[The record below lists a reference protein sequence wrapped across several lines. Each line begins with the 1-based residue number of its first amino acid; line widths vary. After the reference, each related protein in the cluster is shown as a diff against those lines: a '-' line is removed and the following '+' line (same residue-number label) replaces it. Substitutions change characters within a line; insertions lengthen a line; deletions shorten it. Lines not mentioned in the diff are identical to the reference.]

1 MRESQGF
8 YARWSRRKLESK
20 TDSDVVDHSASTERD
35 VDEEPAVPALTDAD
49 MPALETLHDDSDY
62 SGFLSPEVSDKLRE
76 VALRKL
82 FHGKAFNI
90 VDGLD
95 DYDDDFIT
103 ALPLGDIVTAD
114 MRHQAEV
121 KLEKEK
127 AALLEESR
135 HAGAAEECV
144 NDELENDESVA
155 VDTSDVGSGDG
166 HESQHEAADA
176 VTQIDNDDV
185 VESTRHSPTSS

>member
-1 MRESQGF
+1 MRESRSF

-20 TDSDVVDHSASTERD
+20 TDSDVVDDSVSTERG

-76 VALRKL
+76 AALRKL

-95 DYDDDFIT
+95 DYDDNFLT
-103 ALPLGDIVTAD
+103 GLPLGDIVTAD
-114 MRHQAEV
+114 MRHQAEI

-127 AALLEESR
+127 AALLEESQ
-135 HAGAAEECV
+135 HVATAEESG
-144 NDELENDESVA
+144 DEELEQDASVA
-155 VDTSDVGSGDG
+155 VDTSDVGSGHG
-166 HESQHEAADA
+166 HENHTEAADA
-176 VTQIDNDDV
+176 VAQVDDDADL
-185 VESTRHSPTSS
+185 ESAKCSSTSS

>member
-1 MRESQGF
+1 MRESQSF

-114 MRHQAEV
+114 MRHQAEI

-127 AALLEESR
+127 AALLEESQR
-135 HAGAAEECV
+135 VATAEESA
-144 NDELENDESVA
+144 DEELKDDEYVA
-155 VDTSDVGSGDG
+155 VDTSDWGNEDK
-166 HESQHEAADA
+166 HENQTEAVNAVSQVDDDA
-176 VTQIDNDDV
+176 LL
-185 VESTRHSPTSS
+185 ESTKCSPTPS

>member
-1 MRESQGF
+1 MRESRSF

-20 TDSDVVDHSASTERD
+20 TDLDIVKESVSSEQDA
-35 VDEEPAVPALTDAD
+35 DEEPAVPALTDAD

-135 HAGAAEECV
+135 HAGAVEEGV

-155 VDTSDVGSGDG
+155 VDTSDVDSGDG
-166 HESQHEAADA
+166 YESQHEAADPVA
-176 VTQIDNDDV
+176 QIDNNDV
-185 VESTRHSPTSS
+185 VESARHSPTSS

>member
-1 MRESQGF
+1 MRESRSF

-20 TDSDVVDHSASTERD
+20 TDSDVVDNSVSTERD
-35 VDEEPAVPALTDAD
+35 VDEESAVPALTDAD
-49 MPALETLHDDSDY
+49 MPDLETLHDDSDY

-114 MRHQAEV
+114 MRHQAEI

-127 AALLEESR
+127 AALLEESQ
-135 HAGAAEECV
+135 HVATAEESG
-144 NDELENDESVA
+144 DEELENDASVA
-155 VDTSDVGSGDG
+155 VNTSDVGSEDG
-166 HESQHEAADA
+166 HESQTEVTDA
-176 VTQIDNDDV
+176 VSQVDDAIL
-185 VESTRHSPTSS
+185 ESARRSPPSS

>member
-1 MRESQGF
+1 MRESQSF
-8 YARWSRRKLESK
+8 YARWSRRKLETK
-20 TDSDVVDHSASTERD
+20 TNTDVVDSGVSTERD

-49 MPALETLHDDSDY
+49 MPSLETLHDDSDY
-62 SGFLSPEVSDKLRE
+62 SGFLSPDVSDKLRE

-114 MRHQAEV
+114 MHHQAEI

-127 AALLEESR
+127 AALLEESQ
-135 HAGAAEECV
+135 HVATAEESV
-144 NDELENDESVA
+144 DEELENDESVA
-155 VDTSDVGSGDG
+155 VDTSDVGSEHG
-166 HESQHEAADA
+166 HENQTETADA
-176 VTQIDNDDV
+176 VSQVDNDAV
-185 VESTRHSPTSS
+185 LESAKRSPTSS

>member
-1 MRESQGF
+1 MRESRSF

-20 TDSDVVDHSASTERD
+20 TGLDVV
-35 VDEEPAVPALTDAD
+35 EESVSSEQNADAESAVPALTDAD
-49 MPALETLHDDSDY
+49 MPALSTRHDDSDY

-76 VALRKL
+76 VARRRL
-82 FHGKAFNI
+82 FRSKAFNI

-95 DYDDDFIT
+95 DYDDDDFIT

-127 AALLEESR
+127 AASLKELR
-135 HAGAAEECV
+135 HAGVAEEGV
-144 NDELENDESVA
+144 NDESVA
-155 VDTSDVGSGDG
+155 VDTSDVDRV
-166 HESQHEAADA
+166 DA
-176 VTQIDNDDV
+176 
-185 VESTRHSPTSS
+185 

>member
-1 MRESQGF
+1 MRESRSF

-20 TDSDVVDHSASTERD
+20 TDLDIVEESVSSEQDA
-35 VDEEPAVPALTDAD
+35 DEEPAVPALTDAD

-135 HAGAAEECV
+135 HAGAAEEGV

-155 VDTSDVGSGDG
+155 VDTSDVGSGVG

-176 VTQIDNDDV
+176 VAQIDNDDV
-185 VESTRHSPTSS
+185 VESTRHSPT

>member
-1 MRESQGF
+1 MRESRSF

-20 TDSDVVDHSASTERD
+20 TDLDIVEESVSSEQNA
-35 VDEEPAVPALTDAD
+35 DEEPAVPALTDAN

-135 HAGAAEECV
+135 HAGAAKECV

-155 VDTSDVGSGDG
+155 VDTSDVDSGDG
-166 HESQHEAADA
+166 YESQHEAADPVA
-176 VTQIDNDDV
+176 QIDNNDV
-185 VESTRHSPTSS
+185 VESARHSPTSS

>member
-1 MRESQGF
+1 MRESRSF

-20 TDSDVVDHSASTERD
+20 TDSEVVDNSVSTERD

-76 VALRKL
+76 AALRKL

-95 DYDDDFIT
+95 DYDDNFIT

-114 MRHQAEV
+114 MRHQAEI

-127 AALLEESR
+127 AALLEESQQV
-135 HAGAAEECV
+135 ATAEESGSA
-144 NDELENDESVA
+144 EFQNDESVA
-155 VDTSDVGSGDG
+155 VDTSDVDSEDG
-166 HESQHEAADA
+166 HESQTEVTDA
-176 VTQIDNDDV
+176 VSQVDDAIL
-185 VESTRHSPTSS
+185 ESARRSPPSS

>member
-1 MRESQGF
+1 MRESRSF

-20 TDSDVVDHSASTERD
+20 TDSDVVDHSASMERD
-35 VDEEPAVPALTDAD
+35 VDEGPAVPALTDAD

-82 FHGKAFNI
+82 FHGKAFNV

-103 ALPLGDIVTAD
+103 ALPLGDIITAD

-127 AALLEESR
+127 AALLEDPR

-144 NDELENDESVA
+144 NDGLENDQSVA
-155 VDTSDVGSGDG
+155 VDTSDVDSGDG
-166 HESQHEAADA
+166 YESQHEAADPVA
-176 VTQIDNDDV
+176 QIDNDDV
-185 VESTRHSPTSS
+185 VESTRHSPT

>member
-1 MRESQGF
+1 MRESRSF
-8 YARWSRRKLESK
+8 YARWSRRKMESK
-20 TDSDVVDHSASTERD
+20 TDLDIVEESVSSEQNA
-35 VDEEPAVPALTDAD
+35 DEEPAVPALTDAN

-62 SGFLSPEVSDKLRE
+62 SGVLSPEVSDKLRE
-76 VALRKL
+76 IALRKL
-82 FHGKAFNI
+82 FHSKAFNI

-127 AALLEESR
+127 AALLEDSR

-144 NDELENDESVA
+144 NNELENDESVA
-155 VDTSDVGSGDG
+155 VDTSDVDSGDG
-166 HESQHEAADA
+166 HESQHEAADPVA
-176 VTQIDNDDV
+176 QIDNNDV
-185 VESTRHSPTSS
+185 VESARHSPTSS

>member
-1 MRESQGF
+1 MRESRSF

-20 TDSDVVDHSASTERD
+20 TDLDIVEESVSSEQNA
-35 VDEEPAVPALTDAD
+35 DEEPAVPALTDAD
-49 MPALETLHDDSDY
+49 MPALETLHDGSDY
-62 SGFLSPEVSDKLRE
+62 SGFLSPEVSAKLRE

-82 FHGKAFNI
+82 FHSKAFNI

-155 VDTSDVGSGDG
+155 ADTSDVDSGDG
-166 HESQHEAADA
+166 QESEHEAADPVA
-176 VTQIDNDDV
+176 RIDNDDV
-185 VESTRHSPTSS
+185 VESNRHSPT

>member
-1 MRESQGF
+1 MRESRSF

-20 TDSDVVDHSASTERD
+20 TDLDIVEESVSSEQEA
-35 VDEEPAVPALTDAD
+35 DEERAVSALTDAD

-114 MRHQAEV
+114 MRHQAEM

-127 AALLEESR
+127 AALLEESQ
-135 HAGAAEECV
+135 HVATAEESV
-144 NDELENDESVA
+144 YEEPEKDEPVA
-155 VDTSDVGSGDG
+155 VDTSDVGSEHGN
-166 HESQHEAADA
+166 ENQSEAADA
-176 VTQIDNDDV
+176 VSQVDDDAV
-185 VESTRHSPTSS
+185 LESAKRSPTSS

>member
-1 MRESQGF
+1 MRESRSF

-20 TDSDVVDHSASTERD
+20 TDLDIVEESVSSEQDA
-35 VDEEPAVPALTDAD
+35 DEELAVPALTDAD
-49 MPALETLHDDSDY
+49 MPALEALHDDSDY

-144 NDELENDESVA
+144 NDELENDESVT
-155 VDTSDVGSGDG
+155 VGTSDVGSGDG

>member
-1 MRESQGF
+1 MRESRSF

-20 TDSDVVDHSASTERD
+20 TDLDIVEESVSSEQDA
-35 VDEEPAVPALTDAD
+35 DEEPAVPALTDAD

-135 HAGAAEECV
+135 QAGAAEEGV
-144 NDELENDESVA
+144 NDELENGESVA
-155 VDTSDVGSGDG
+155 VDTSDVDRGDG
-166 HESQHEAADA
+166 HESQHETADA
-176 VTQIDNDDV
+176 VAQIDNDDV
-185 VESTRHSPTSS
+185 VEPTRHSPT